1 MPVEHNAENDDHAR
15 KHDATHDIQE
25 GYSPAGSHVQSD
37 VETTTIQPGHAQ
49 LSGRGSEPAR
59 TEAILGMQRTHG
71 NRSVQRF
78 VQRQVAVQRDEEEDR
93 HLKLNMLPPSLQ
105 MPLGPLDTTLSPGG
119 LELGYQRGGFR
130 AGAEYG
136 WGGPLDLSLGYGAP
150 LMPWMMDVEPSLA
163 AGAGGINGLMNG
175 RPGGALGAIG
185 GMAGTLGDIADA
197 GEPSRYGWGV
207 GLQGSIGPDE
217 QRIMAGLRL
226 NF

>member
-1 MPVEHNAENDDHAR
+1 MSEHDVENDDRTR
-15 KHDATHDIQE
+15 KRDATRESQ
-25 GYSPAGSHVQSD
+25 AGHLHSD
-37 VETTTIQPGHAQ
+37 ARFASELATAPIQPGHVELTA
-49 LSGRGSEPAR
+49 RGSEPAR
-59 TEAILGMQRTHG
+59 NEALLGMQRTQG
-71 NRSVQRF
+71 NRAVQRF
-78 VQRQVAVQRDEEEDR
+78 VQRQVAVQCDEDKDR
-93 HLKLNMLPPSLQ
+93 RLKLNLLPPSLQ

-150 LMPWMMDVEPSLA
+150 LLPWMMDVEPSLA

-175 RPGGALGAIG
+175 RPSGALGAIG

-197 GEPSRYGWGV
+197 GEPSRYRWGA

-226 NF
+226 DF